1 MNQECIWWMNIF
13 EYYVIRD
20 PAVISISLVFF
31 HLLVDITYVY
41 WPYMFWP
48 YMSWPCVPWLLCTD
62 TSSSNIGSNA
72 AVVSLTKEI
81 EKAKEK
87 AEQQEVKLKQAAE
100 FISYQ
105 EEQISTLSKDIEELN
120 TQLESS
126 SVKRLVLCSR
136 CYRCLLLYHLLL
148 YCMYCW
154 WDAGLKVFLVCRNY
168 DLECLFCSIF
178 VIFFLIC

>member
-1 MNQECIWWMNIF
+1 
-13 EYYVIRD
+13 
-20 PAVISISLVFF
+20 
-31 HLLVDITYVY
+31 
-41 WPYMFWP
+41 MFWP
-48 YMSWPCVPWLLCTD
+48 HVPWLLCTD

-126 SVKRLVLCSR
+126 SVKRWVLCSS
-136 CYRCLLLYHLLL
+136 C
-148 YCMYCW
+148 
-154 WDAGLKVFLVCRNY
+154 
-168 DLECLFCSIF
+168 
-178 VIFFLIC
+178 